1 MKSFFRYI
9 WLEFLTH
16 THMSNELGQL
26 AFIDDRYR
34 LISIRIGSHPTHLC
48 NTNLCPVL
56 IQVRTIAMR
65 IMFHCNACF
74 LGIKNTYST
83 APETF
88 FCSHLWKLPLGHP
101 WKLPLDHRQ
110 KRKHCFPVF
119 VVSPVHFCSFIL
131 LFFSFVNINTK

>member
-1 MKSFFRYI
+1 
-9 WLEFLTH
+9 
-16 THMSNELGQL
+16 MSNELGQL

-74 LGIKNTYST
+74 FGYKK
-83 APETF
+83 
-88 FCSHLWKLPLGHP
+88 HL
-101 WKLPLDHRQ
+101 LDRSGN
-110 KRKHCFPVF
+110 V
-119 VVSPVHFCSFIL
+119 L
-131 LFFSFVNINTK
+131 LFASVKTPARPPVKTPA